1 MLLDEQIH
9 NDNFIYMRER
19 ILEMLFD
26 YTIDIY
32 RVPVLNT
39 RLLTVEYLAN
49 LRDVEQGNT
58 YEKTLGPIVE
68 ELLLSL
74 KDDPVIKCIFT
85 TDEKDY
91 IVKRISD
98 KNTVTDGIIYL
109 NNRIGNGVYYTQLRK
124 ILKKTILQTKE
135 KKRLERL
142 TRILVSELKSRNYS
156 YQFIYHTAKQCE
168 PSSDASKDFQMFM
181 NNFTLKKKEYIVSLA
196 ADISDDLVKEIW
208 GDIERLLPDGI
219 VIFKDKH
226 YIKDVSST
234 LKKNL
239 NKENPQY
246 TKNKN
251 IQFSSFRVPAMD
263 CFGAAKFA
271 SILFDFFTR
280 AHFLLLNEP
289 KSFLIPKCVVSEI
302 IDSNQNINDQLICI
316 DCWTQQHRV
325 IKNNGDIDDSN
336 IPLVKQSQQTLKTL
350 FSRTSKHDD
359 FMRLSTAID
368 LHNSSLQT
376 NNYHNSF
383 ISLWTSLEVLCNGS
397 RDINNIIRACLEMNY
412 IRRIVLNLKNT
423 LQYID
428 NDSLQ
433 AYFKQSKK
441 TDIET
446 YLCSLLFCQS
456 FKEERAKWGDTLSRR
471 PLIRNRIFS
480 FENLDRS
487 LYEEVNRYGTR
498 VSLHVKRMYRTRN
511 GLVHAGEPPKELQT
525 LGEHLH
531 MYLDVLF
538 EEILRHF
545 RTGAYSHLRDV
556 LTAIIYEHDI
566 YMKTLKN
573 YTKKIKD
580 MKDEDELEYTQY
592 LLRQHSE

>member
-1 MLLDEQIH
+1 MLPDEQIP
-9 NDNFIYMRER
+9 NDNFIYMKER
-19 ILEMLFD
+19 IREMLFD

-39 RLLTVEYLAN
+39 RLLTIEYLAN
-49 LRDVEQGNT
+49 LRDVKKENT
-58 YEKTLGPIVE
+58 YKKLDPIVE

-98 KNTVTDGIIYL
+98 ENTVTDGIIYL
-109 NNRIGNGVYYTQLRK
+109 NNRIGNRVYYTQLCN

-156 YQFIYHTAKQCE
+156 YQFIYHTAMQSI
-168 PSSDASKDFQMFM
+168 SSADASKDFQMFI
-181 NNFTLKKKEYIVSLA
+181 NNFTLKKKKYIVSLA

-208 GDIERLLPDGI
+208 GDIEQLLPDDI
-219 VIFKDKH
+219 IIFKDDD
-226 YIKDVSST
+226 YIEEVSSA
-234 LKKNL
+234 L

-246 TKNKN
+246 TENKN
-251 IQFSSFRVPAMD
+251 IQFSSFFVPAMD

-271 SILFDFFTR
+271 SNLFDFFTR

-302 IDSNQNINDQLICI
+302 IDSNHNINDQLICI

-325 IKNNGDIDDSN
+325 IKNNRDIDESN

-412 IRRIVLNLKNT
+412 IRRIVLNLKNN
-423 LQYID
+423 LQNID

-441 TDIET
+441 PDIET

-471 PLIRNRIFS
+471 PLIKNRIFS

-566 YMKTLKN
+566 YMKKLKN

-580 MKDEDELEYTQY
+580 MEDKDELEYTQY
-592 LLRQHSE
+592 LLRQYSE

>member
-1 MLLDEQIH
+1 MSHDEQIY
-9 NDNFIYMRER
+9 NDNFIYMKER
-19 ILEMLFD
+19 IREMLFD

-39 RLLTVEYLAN
+39 RLLTIEYLAN
-49 LRDVEQGNT
+49 LRDVKQGNT
-58 YEKTLGPIVE
+58 YKKMLDSIVE
-68 ELLLSL
+68 ELLLSI
-74 KDDPVIKCIFT
+74 KNDPVIKCIFT

-98 KNTVTDGIIYL
+98 KDTVTDGIIYL
-109 NNRIGNGVYYTQLRK
+109 NNRIGNGEYYTQLCK

-135 KKRLERL
+135 KKKLERL

-156 YQFIYHTAKQCE
+156 YQFIYHTAMQSA
-168 PSSDASKDFQMFM
+168 PSADASKDFQMFI
-181 NNFTLKKKEYIVSLA
+181 NNFTLNKKKYIVSLA

-208 GDIERLLPDGI
+208 GDIEQLLPDGVI
-219 VIFKDKH
+219 IFKDDL
-226 YIKDVSST
+226 YIKNV
-234 LKKNL
+234 KKKL
-239 NKENPQY
+239 NEENPQY
-246 TKNKN
+246 ARNKN
-251 IQFSSFRVPAMD
+251 IQFASFSVLAMD
-263 CFGAAKFA
+263 CFDAAKFA
-271 SILFDFFTR
+271 SFLFDFFTR

-289 KSFLIPKCVVSEI
+289 KSFLIPKCVVSEN
-302 IDSNQNINDQLICI
+302 IDSNQNNNDQLICI

-325 IKNNGDIDDSN
+325 IKYNDESN

-350 FSRTSKHDD
+350 FSRTSRHGD
-359 FMRLSTAID
+359 FIRLSTAID

-412 IRRIVLNLKNT
+412 VRRVVLNLKTN
-423 LQYID
+423 LQNID

-433 AYFKQSKK
+433 AYFKQSKQL
-441 TDIET
+441 DIET

-456 FKEERAKWGDTLSRR
+456 FKEERAKWGDTLSRH
-471 PLIRNRIFS
+471 PLMRNRIFS
-480 FENLDRS
+480 FENLDCS

-498 VSLHVKRMYRTRN
+498 VSLHVERMYRTRN
-511 GLVHAGEPPKELQT
+511 GLVHAGELPKELQT

-556 LTAIIYEHDI
+556 LTAITYEHHI
-566 YMKTLKN
+566 YMKILKN
-573 YTKKIKD
+573 YMKKTKN
-580 MKDEDELEYTQY
+580 MKDEDEVEYIQY